1 MTLTGATL
9 SLVLAAVTLSL
20 QSPPA
25 DPLREV
31 RALIDA
37 GKPAAAI
44 EKLKTLDA
52 AAPRVAEMLGVA
64 YYHAGDPLRAI
75 EQLAAVVDR
84 LPEGSLERR
93 EAVQVLGLSHYLAG
107 HLAEAVPF
115 LEKTREIAPD
125 NLELSY
131 ALGMAYIQTRQPTK
145 ARESWARTFRAPPDS
160 AAAHLVT
167 AQMMIRA
174 GMDEMAEA
182 ELKQAL
188 AKDARLPHVH
198 FLLGQ
203 TALFRGRLDEAV
215 ALLQREIE
223 VSPGD
228 SMAFYR
234 LGDAFARRLEW
245 DAAIASLQRS
255 IWLNPYFSGP
265 YILLGRAF
273 LKKGDTVTA
282 EGMLRR
288 AVQYDPNNKAGH
300 YMLGQLLQQT
310 GRAEEARRELE
321 IAEKLPETS
330 DR

>member
-1 MTLTGATL
+1 MTAVAIVMAGA
-9 SLVLAAVTLSL
+9 LVT
-20 QSPPA
+20 QPG
-25 DPLREV
+25 DPLAEA
-31 RALIDA
+31 RALIEA

-44 EKLKTLDA
+44 EKLKTVD
-52 AAPRVAEMLGVA
+52 PSPQVAEMLGVA

-75 EQLAAVVDR
+75 EQLAAVVDK
-84 LPEGSLERR
+84 LPDRSLERR

-115 LEKTREIAPD
+115 LEKTREFAAD

-131 ALGMAYIQTRQPTK
+131 ALGMAYIQTQQPAK
-145 ARESWARTFRAPPDS
+145 AREAWARTFRAAPDS
-160 AAAHLVT
+160 AAAYLVT

-182 ELKQAL
+182 ELKQGL
-188 AKDARLPHVH
+188 AKDPRLPHAH

-203 TALFRGRLDEAV
+203 TALFRGRLEEAV
-215 ALLQREIE
+215 ALLGREIE
-223 VSPGD
+223 ISPGD
-228 SMAFYR
+228 STAFYR
-234 LGDAFARRLEW
+234 LGDAYARQMKW
-245 DAAIASLQRS
+245 DDAIASLQRS

-265 YILLGRAF
+265 YILLGRAY
-273 LKKGDTVTA
+273 LKKGDTATA

-288 AVQYDPNNKAGH
+288 AVGYDPNNKAAH

-310 GRAEEARRELE
+310 GRTEEARRELE
-321 IAEKLPETS
+321 IAQKLPETI

>member
-1 MTLTGATL
+1 VILAIVASLTFVAQT
-9 SLVLAAVTLSL
+9 
-20 QSPPA
+20 PA
-25 DPLREV
+25 PDDPLAV
-31 RALIDA
+31 ARALIDA

-44 EKLKTLDA
+44 EKLKSLDPS
-52 AAPRVAEMLGVA
+52 APRVGEMLGLA
-64 YYHAGDPLRAI
+64 YYHAGDALRAI
-75 EQLAAVVDR
+75 EQLTAVVDR

-107 HLAEAVPF
+107 HLAEALPF

-131 ALGMAYIQTRQPTK
+131 ALGMAYIQTRQPAK
-145 ARESWARTFRAPPDS
+145 ARESWARTFRTAPDS

-182 ELKQAL
+182 ELRQAL
-188 AKDARLPHVH
+188 AKDARLPHAH

-215 ALLQREIE
+215 TLLERETLI
-223 VSPGD
+223 SPGD
-228 SMAFYR
+228 STAFYR
-234 LGDAFARRLEW
+234 LGDAYARQLKW
-245 DAAIASLQRS
+245 DEAIASLQRS

-265 YILLGRAF
+265 YILLGRAY
-273 LKKGDTVTA
+273 LKKGDTGTA

-288 AVQYDPNNKAGH
+288 AVQYDPNNKAAH

-310 GRAEEARRELE
+310 GRTEEARRELE
-321 IAEKLPETS
+321 IAEKLPETA